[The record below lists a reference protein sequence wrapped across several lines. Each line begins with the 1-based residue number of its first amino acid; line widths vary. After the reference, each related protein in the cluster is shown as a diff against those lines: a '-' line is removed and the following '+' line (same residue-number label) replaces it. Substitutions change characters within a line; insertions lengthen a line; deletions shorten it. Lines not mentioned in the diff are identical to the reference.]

1 MRIKLDSAKGFLFG
15 KSRGNSMITSLEKK
29 ARKVITEKSK

>member
-15 KSRGNSMITSLEKK
+15 KSRGDSMITSFEKK
-29 ARKVITEKSK
+29 KPER